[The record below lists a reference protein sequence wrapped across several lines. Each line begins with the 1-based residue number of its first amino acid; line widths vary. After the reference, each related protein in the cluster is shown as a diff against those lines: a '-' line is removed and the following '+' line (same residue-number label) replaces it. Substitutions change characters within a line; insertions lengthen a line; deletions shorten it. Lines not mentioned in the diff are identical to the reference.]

1 MCNQITLKASVDE
14 VASYFKARRPKPT
27 NASPGDVWKGGTGF
41 IVREVAGARQ
51 VEAMT
56 WGFPRHSTNKKT
68 GAPNKPT
75 HVNNARDDKLMLP
88 YGMWREWF
96 VQPAHRCL
104 IPITAFAEAV
114 GPEGRMTRTWI
125 SIADQPL
132 AACAG
137 FWRPTDEW
145 GDSYTMV
152 MVDAVPEMLEV
163 HDRMP
168 VILNS
173 EDHATWLHAP
183 AEEALTLVRQYPAD
197 RLVIDHTTE
206 PWYAGRAKKIPGP
219 AGATLL

>member
-1 MCNQITLKASVDE
+1 MCNQITLKSSVDE

-51 VEAMT
+51 IDAMT
-56 WGFPRHSTNKKT
+56 WGFPRHSKNKKT
-68 GAPNKPT
+68 GKPNKPT
-75 HVNNARDDKLMLP
+75 HVNNARDDQLLNP
-88 YGMWREWF
+88 YGLWREWF

-104 IPITAFAEAV
+104 IPISAFAEAV
-114 GPEGRMTRTWI
+114 GPEGQMTRTWI

-145 GDSYTMV
+145 GNSYTMV
-152 MVDAVPEMLEV
+152 MVDAVPEMLEI

-168 VILNS
+168 VILHPD
-173 EDHATWLHAP
+173 DHAAWLHAP
-183 AEEALTLVRQYPAD
+183 PEDAMKLVAQYPAD
-197 RLVIDHTTE
+197 QLAIEHTDE
-206 PWYAGRAKKIPGP
+206 LWSAGRQGKLRAADMPTMI
-219 AGATLL
+219 